1 MMRVMK
7 AWWERVRRAR
17 EMESLTD
24 DLHEAWQERAQQPLT
39 KNERDLLE
47 NALVFSTVTANDV
60 CVPRAD
66 IRAVPSGSNFSKVIA
81 AFEGSRRSR
90 LPVYGK
96 SMDDIVG
103 FITLKDLMGY
113 INRQSEF
120 TLAATMHPPVFVP
133 ETMPVPRV
141 LQLMRRHRVG
151 LVVVTDEYGGT
162 AGLLTLKDLLG
173 ELVGGLGD
181 EHDGAMFAAGG
192 EGIQSLGGGRFRV
205 PAGLM
210 LDQVAATLSI
220 KWPRGLNPEIETIG
234 GLLLH
239 EARRVPKSGETVN
252 LPGGVSA
259 KVLAGDARKL
269 DLLELKLPDLPRGG
283 RAS

>member
-1 MMRVMK
+1 MNLMASAK
-7 AWWERVRRAR
+7 DWWTRIRRAR

-24 DLHEAWQERAQQPLT
+24 DLHEAWQERAQRPLT
-39 KNERDLLE
+39 KNERDLIE
-47 NALVFSTVTANDV
+47 NALVFSTVTANDI
-60 CVPRAD
+60 CVPRTD
-66 IRAVPSGSNFSKVIA
+66 IRAMASGSNFAKVIG
-81 AFEGSRRSR
+81 AFESSRRSR

-96 SMDDIVG
+96 GLDDIVG
-103 FITLKDLMGY
+103 FVTLKDLIPF
-113 INRQSEF
+113 INRQGEF

-162 AGLLTLKDLLG
+162 AGILTLKDLLG

-181 EHDGAMFAAGG
+181 EHSDTLFASGG

-205 PAGLM
+205 PASLS
-210 LDQVAATLSI
+210 LEQVAATLSV
-220 KWPRGLNPEIETIG
+220 KWPKLDNEIETVG

-239 EARRVPKSGETVN
+239 AARRVPKAGEVVR
-252 LPGGVSA
+252 LPGGLEA
-259 KVLAGDARKL
+259 KVLAGDARRL
-269 DLLELKLPDLPRGG
+269 ELLELKLPELAKGRG
-283 RAS
+283 A